1 MFRSSTSF
9 PSMDFNAMAGGSL
22 RRDKM
27 ARFSIA
33 PAAAA
38 DRSGSSILQ
47 AVKQLGLKLQGLKGL
62 IETIVIDHLAKT
74 PTES

>member
-1 MFRSSTSF
+1 
-9 PSMDFNAMAGGSL
+9 
-22 RRDKM
+22 M

-47 AVKQLGLKLQGLKGL
+47 AVKQLGLKLQGLKVP
-62 IETIVIDHLAKT
+62 IERIVIDHLAKT
-74 PTES
+74 PTEN